1 MGHRHGTVEHRG
13 MNEAAETSAGP
24 VRSHRFANRFA
35 NLPVYDRDES
45 FLRRLGS
52 AGGPMFGGPDETD
65 DADVPA
71 GIAFFGQFIDHEI
84 TFDPTSAIDRR
95 NDPNALRNFRTP
107 ALDLDSI
114 YGSGREASPFLYDH
128 REPGEV
134 KLLTAT
140 EAEPVPGYEDAPRA
154 ARFGATDLQRNDQA
168 IATIRDPRNDEN
180 VVISQLQLAFIK
192 FHNRVLD
199 YVRSGPGA
207 ELVEAD
213 ESPFDAAQRLVRWH
227 YQWLVINEFLPA
239 VCDRSVLEDIEA
251 NGRKYFLNG
260 DEIAIPVEFA
270 GAVYRY
276 GHSQIRD
283 SYDVNDDASDI
294 PFFPGPDESLL
305 AEMFADADPENP
317 PDMSAMVDGD
327 AAEGTTDGPSL
338 TGGAVDDELT
348 VDWSYF
354 FDCGAAAETEPQP
367 GRKIDAQLPPSLFL
381 LPFIGEDEEQS
392 LAARNLLRGTALGLP
407 SGQAVAEAMAI
418 PPLSNDELPLTD
430 TESFQSY
437 LREQCRG
444 ADEDAPLWLYTLA
457 EADAQQDGECLG
469 AVGSRVVAEVI
480 LGMVAADETTY
491 RNADPGWTPV
501 LPRPA
506 SNPDLSDPA
515 SSDAGYGFGDL
526 LQFATGPTPDGLEIV
541 TIDAD
546 GSGDAPTPDTVDDA
560 TGGEAVLLEHTGTGP
575 LSLDGYV
582 IDFEDAQ
589 TYEFDGLELDPG
601 DSLVVYTGDDELDS
615 EVYDVVSLG
624 YGGPVVDNTGE
635 SVTVRTRTDEVS
647 AFARYEP

>member
-35 NLPVYDRDES
+35 SLPVYERGEA

-52 AGGPMFGGPDETD
+52 AGGPLFGGPDEAD

-107 ALDLDSI
+107 ALDLDSV
-114 YGSGREASPFLYDH
+114 YGSGREATPFLYDH
-128 REPGEV
+128 REPEEA
-134 KLLTAT
+134 KLLTET
-140 EAEPVPGYEDAPRA
+140 DPEPVPGDEDAPRA
-154 ARFGATDLQRNDQA
+154 ARFGATDIQRNDQN
-168 IATIRDPRNDEN
+168 IALLRDPRNDEN

-199 YVRSGPGA
+199 YVRSGPGHA
-207 ELVEAD
+207 LIEED
-213 ESPFDAAQRLVRWH
+213 ESYFEAAERLVRWH
-227 YQWLVINEFLPA
+227 YQWVVINEFLPA

-251 NGRKYFLNG
+251 NGREYFLTG

-283 SYDVNDDASDI
+283 SYAVNDETTDVA
-294 PFFPGPDESLL
+294 FFPGPDESML

-327 AAEGTTDGPSL
+327 GAGGMMDEPSL
-338 TGGAVDDELT
+338 AGGGPVAEEFV

-354 FDCGAAAETEPQP
+354 FDCGEDTASPQP
-367 GRKIDAQLPPSLFL
+367 GRRIDAKLPPSLFL

-407 SGQAVAEAMAI
+407 SGQAVAEAMDI
-418 PPLSNDELPLTD
+418 TPLSNEELPLSD
-430 TESFQSY
+430 DRSFQSY

-457 EADAQQDGECLG
+457 EADRQQDGNCLG

-480 LGMVAADETTY
+480 LGMVDADERTY
-491 RNADPGWTPV
+491 RNAEPGWTPV
-501 LPRPA
+501 LPRTA
-506 SNPDLSDPA
+506 SDPDIDDPA
-515 SSDAGYGFGDL
+515 DSDAPYGFGDL
-526 LQFATGPTPDGLEIV
+526 LQFATGPTPDGLEIA

-546 GSGDAPTPDTVDDA
+546 GSGAAPDPDTVDDA
-560 TGGEAVLLEHTGTGP
+560 TDGEAVVLEHTGTGP
-575 LSLDGYV
+575 LSLGGYV
-582 IDFEDAQ
+582 IDFEDGQ
-589 TYEFDGLELDPG
+589 THEFEARSLDPG
-601 DSLVVYTGDDELDS
+601 DSLVVYTGSDDLES
-615 EVYDVVSLG
+615 ESYEVVSLG
-624 YGGPVVDNTGE
+624 YGGPVIDNTGE

-647 AFARYEP
+647 AFGRYDS